1 MMRIGNINAT
11 FAVVLTSGLLGCAST
26 TPTGTD
32 RVAVNTVQNAA
43 AVSAAAIIGAQPSG
57 IYAVEPTHTSLVW
70 RVPHFGLSNYTARL
84 TTISGSIEFDA
95 ANPTSSTVNVT
106 IDPNSVS
113 TTLPT
118 FDTEIA
124 TNAFHSDQFP
134 TINFVST
141 NLQLTGEKSGTM
153 TGNLTFHGQ
162 TKPVSLEVT
171 FNGANV
177 NPFTRKNTLGF
188 SAHGKIKRS
197 DFGVTKWLPFV
208 GDDVEIIV
216 EAEFAKQ

>member
-1 MMRIGNINAT
+1 MKKIRNIGAT
-11 FAVVLTSGLLGCAST
+11 LIAVTLFGLTGCAST
-26 TPTGTD
+26 GPAVSNAATP
-32 RVAVNTVQNAA
+32 AAPNAA
-43 AVSAAAIIGAQPSG
+43 ATSAAAIITSQPSG
-57 IYAVEPTHTSLVW
+57 TYAVEPTHTSLIW

-84 TTISGSIEFDA
+84 TSISGTIEFNA
-95 ANPTSSTVNVT
+95 ANPTQSIVNIS
-106 IDPNSVS
+106 IDPKSVS
-113 TTLPT
+113 TTLPN

-124 TNAFHSDQFP
+124 NQAFQSEQFP

-141 NLQLTGEKSGTM
+141 NLTMTGAKSGTM
-153 TGNLTFHGQ
+153 HGNLTFHGE

-177 NPFTRKNTLGF
+177 NPFSRRNTLGF

-208 GDDVEIIV
+208 GDEVEIIV

>member
-1 MMRIGNINAT
+1 LVSALGV
-11 FAVVLTSGLLGCAST
+11 FGCAST
-26 TPTGTD
+26 NPTIATSA
-32 RVAVNTVQNAA
+32 VAQTVQNPSN
-43 AVSAAAIIGAQPSG
+43 VSAAAIITSQPSG
-57 IYAVEPTHTSLVW
+57 TYAVEPTHTSLVW

-84 TTISGSIEFDA
+84 TTISGTIEFNA
-95 ANPTSSTVNVT
+95 ANPTQSVVNINV
-106 IDPNSVS
+106 DPTSVS
-113 TTLPT
+113 TTLPN
-118 FDTEIA
+118 FDTEIE
-124 TNAFHSDQFP
+124 NQAFNSDQFP

-141 NLQLTGEKSGTM
+141 NLTMTGPKTGTM
-153 TGNLTFHGQ
+153 NGNLTFHGQ

-177 NPFTRKNTLGF
+177 NPFSQRNTLGF